1 MTGTITIPNWEKH
14 QSLDV
19 AERQKELSRVRSA
32 NYRQRQKAIAEENV
46 SVTQGNVT
54 RHASVTQ
61 NHATE
66 EDIEEDIDKN
76 IKEIDKE
83 KPTRHKYDEYQ
94 NVLLTD
100 LHNGNLAQKN
110 APCSLSMTC
119 H

>member
-1 MTGTITIPNWEKH
+1 MNGTITIPNWEKH

-19 AERQKELSRVRSA
+19 AEKQKELSRVRSA

-46 SVTQGNVT
+46 
-54 RHASVTQ
+54 SVTQ

-83 KPTRHKYDEYQ
+83 KPTRHKYGEYQ

>member
-1 MTGTITIPNWEKH
+1 MRMAKYR
-14 QSLDV
+14 
-19 AERQKELSRVRSA
+19 ERQKS
-32 NYRQRQKAIAEENV
+32 IAATETD
-46 SVTQGNVT
+46 VTQRYVT
-54 RHASVTQ
+54 RYADVTQ
-61 NHATE
+61 RYATE